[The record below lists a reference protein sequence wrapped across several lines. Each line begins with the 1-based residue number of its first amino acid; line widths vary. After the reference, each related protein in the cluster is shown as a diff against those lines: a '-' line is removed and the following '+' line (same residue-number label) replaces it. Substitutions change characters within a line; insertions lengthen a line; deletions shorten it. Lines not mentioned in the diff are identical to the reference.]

1 MKLLR
6 RRQAALTLIEL
17 LVVMVILVILAGSIT
32 FYVAN
37 KADQAKVSRAKSD
50 IYSLTQA
57 LEGYRVALGDYP
69 TSEQGLTALFAP
81 PSGANAEKWHQG
93 GGPFVK
99 MQNFNDP
106 WGHPYDYRSPG
117 SDGREFEISSRGPE
131 GKEGSDKAIRS
142 WELNGP
148 ASK

>member
-1 MKLLR
+1 MMFSR

-37 KADQAKVSRAKSD
+37 KADQAKISRAKAD
-50 IYSLTQA
+50 IYNISQA
-57 LEGYRVALGDYP
+57 LDSYRVALGDYP
-69 TSEQGLTALFAP
+69 TTEQGLMALFTP
-81 PSGANAEKWHQG
+81 PSGANADKWRQG

-106 WGHPYDYRSPG
+106 WGHAYEYQSPG
-117 SDGREFEISSRGPE
+117 TDGREFQIVSNGPD
-131 GKEGSDKAIRS
+131 GKSGSDKAIRS

-148 ASK
+148 NK